1 MTKPLSSIKLDWTAQ
16 SPAIVETSVVAF
28 QMLGAVQRLW
38 SFLTEIGNL
47 KLEKEFKAETAPSKA
62 L

>member
-1 MTKPLSSIKLDWTAQ
+1 MIKPIYRYLMTKPLSSIKLDWTAQ

-38 SFLTEIGNL
+38 SFWTEIGNL
-47 KLEKEFKAETAPSKA
+47 KL
-62 L
+62 